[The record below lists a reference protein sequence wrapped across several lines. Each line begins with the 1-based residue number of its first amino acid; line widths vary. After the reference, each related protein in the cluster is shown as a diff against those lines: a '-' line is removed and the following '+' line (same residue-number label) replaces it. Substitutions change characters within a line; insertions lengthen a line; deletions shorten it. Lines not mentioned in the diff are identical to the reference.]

1 MTVLTAIR
9 AHLRRFREDERG
21 TTLVELTV
29 ALCCFLLI
37 LFGMIDY
44 GRLSYHHTTGEKAM
58 HLAARVAIVRPPA
71 CSGVPTINARGSTT
85 ITPQPRFGVS
95 CSVASGTCANP
106 GEVTCLGNA
115 ANPTAAEIWG
125 LVGSGFPPGTT
136 INNLRF
142 RYTFDDDLGFLGGPY
157 VPMVTVE
164 LEDTEFV
171 FVSPLGQ
178 LVRLGG
184 GTAPQSLG
192 ASITLPSF
200 SVSLPA
206 EDLAQ
211 GMDG

>member
-1 MTVLTAIR
+1 MNALVAIR
-9 AHLRRFREDERG
+9 AHLRRFRADERG
-21 TTLVELTV
+21 TTLVELTL
-29 ALCCFLLI
+29 ALSCFLLI

-58 HLAARVAIVRPPA
+58 HLVARVAVVRPPA
-71 CSGVPTINARGSTT
+71 CAGVPTTNARGPAITT
-85 ITPQPRFGVS
+85 PPPRFGDS
-95 CSVASGTCANP
+95 CSVTTGACVNP
-106 GEVTCLGNA
+106 GEVTCLGSA

-125 LVGSGFPPGTT
+125 LVGSGMPPGTT
-136 INNLRF
+136 ISNLRF
-142 RYTFDDDLGFLGGPY
+142 RYTFDEDLGFLGGPY

-164 LEDTEFV
+164 LENTAFV

-200 SVSLPA
+200 SVSMPA

>member
-1 MTVLTAIR
+1 MSAR
-9 AHLRRFREDERG
+9 ADMQALWRRFLSDERG

-29 ALCCFLLI
+29 ALSCFLLI

-44 GRLSYHHTTGEKAM
+44 GRLSYHHTTAEKAM
-58 HLAARVAIVRPPA
+58 HIAARVAVVRPPA
-71 CSGVPTINARGSTT
+71 CAGVPATNARGTT
-85 ITPQPRFGVS
+85 TTTPPPRFGAS
-95 CSVASGTCANP
+95 CSVETGTCANP
-106 GEVTCLGNA
+106 GEVSCLGDASNA
-115 ANPTAAEIWG
+115 TASEIWG
-125 LVGSGFPPGTT
+125 LVGSGMPPGTT

-142 RYTFDDDLGFLGGPY
+142 RYAFDEDLGFLGGPY

-164 LEDTEFV
+164 LEDTTFA

-184 GTAPQSLG
+184 GTAAQDLG
-192 ASITLPSF
+192 ANITLPSF